1 MHIFAVSKTTGMAVL
16 VEKSISGGVVDVDRS
31 SRRIVMN
38 WNATGEIDHDG
49 DLITPDAFNKTISE
63 RGPGGADL
71 IYWLSDH
78 WATLDNVVGK
88 VDSLSVVGN
97 HLQAVGIA
105 SNTTKGNDVLQLYL
119 DGIIKQHSVGFVP
132 IRTENAKDHRVIK
145 EVMLF
150 EGSSVLWGANSN
162 TGTVS
167 VAKSLTA
174 EECADELDKLLKAF
188 KNGTY
193 TDETFGLLELR
204 IKQIQKNYAQLLAA
218 PPNGT
223 QPPAPSDDDTQR
235 KQEEAEKIKSLTEL
249 KHLLSWN

>member
-1 MHIFAVSKTTGMAVL
+1 MAVL
-16 VEKSISGGVVDVDRS
+16 VEKSISGGVVDVDKS

-49 DLITPDAFNKTISE
+49 DLITPDAFNKTITE

-88 VDSLSVVGN
+88 VDSLSAVGN

-218 PPNGT
+218 PSNPDT

-235 KQEEAEKIKSLTEL
+235 KQEDAEKIKSLIINTFR
-249 KHLLSWN
+249 NVNN